1 MLIGIL
7 GAMKI
12 EVEALKE
19 EIKNVIIER
28 ISAIEFYRGELWGH
42 NVVVATCGVGK
53 VNAALAAQALIM
65 RYKPDLVINTGVA
78 GGYSKELRIGDIV
91 IGDYA
96 FQHDVDTTAVGDP
109 RCLVSGV
116 NLIKFPCE
124 PRYIKSLE
132 EAAGRLKSVHIKVGT
147 IATGDQFISNG
158 EKLAEIADEFQAL
171 AFEME
176 TGSIAQVCYIN
187 GVDFAAIRAISDNGN
202 EDSSFDFFKFLE
214 LAAMTAVDLLRAFF
228 EVL

>member
-19 EIKNVIIER
+19 ELINPRVET
-28 ISAIEFYRGELWGH
+28 ISSIDFYLGELWGRE
-42 NVVVATCGVGK
+42 VVIATCGVGK
-53 VNAALAAQALIM
+53 VNAALAAQTLIM
-65 RYKPDLVINTGVA
+65 RYQPGLVINTGVA
-78 GGYSKELRIGDIV
+78 GGYSNELNIGDIV
-91 IGDYA
+91 IGDSA

-109 RCLVSGV
+109 KCLVSGV
-116 NLIKFPCE
+116 NRIKFPCE
-124 PRYIKSLE
+124 PRYVKKLE
-132 EAAGRLKSVHIKVGT
+132 EAALHLKSLKVKVGT
-147 IATGDQFISNG
+147 IATGDQFINDG
-158 EKLAEIADEFQAL
+158 TKLAAIAEEFRAL

-202 EDSSFDFFKFLE
+202 EDSSFDFFQFLE
-214 LAAMTAVDLLRAFF
+214 LAALTAVDLLRAFF

>member
-19 EIKNVIIER
+19 ELKNIIVER
-28 ISAIEFYRGELWGH
+28 ISAIEFYKGELWGQ
-42 NVVVATCGVGK
+42 NVVIATCGVGK
-53 VNAALAAQALIM
+53 VNAAMATEALIM
-65 RYKPDLVINTGVA
+65 RYKPDLIINTGVA
-78 GGYSKELRIGDIV
+78 GGYSNELQIGDIV

-96 FQHDVDTTAVGDP
+96 FQHDVDTSAVGDP
-109 RCLVSGV
+109 KCMVSGV
-116 NLIKFPCE
+116 NMIKFPCE
-124 PRYIKSLE
+124 PRYIEKLLDASLK
-132 EAAGRLKSVHIKVGT
+132 LKSAKVKVGT
-147 IATGDQFISNG
+147 IATGDQFISDG
-158 EKLAEIADEFQAL
+158 KKLSEIAEEFKAL

-176 TGSIAQVCYIN
+176 TASIAQVCYIN

-214 LAAMTAVDLLRAFF
+214 LAAITAVDLLRAFF

>member
-19 EIKNVIIER
+19 ELKNIIVER
-28 ISAIEFYRGELWGH
+28 ISAIEFYKGELWGQ
-42 NVVVATCGVGK
+42 NVVIATCGVGK
-53 VNAALAAQALIM
+53 VNAAMATEALIM
-65 RYKPDLVINTGVA
+65 RYKPDLIINTGVA
-78 GGYSKELRIGDIV
+78 GGYSNELQIGDIV

-96 FQHDVDTTAVGDP
+96 FQHDVDTSAVGDP
-109 RCLVSGV
+109 KCMVSGV
-116 NLIKFPCE
+116 NMIKFPCE
-124 PRYIKSLE
+124 RRYIEKLLDASLK
-132 EAAGRLKSVHIKVGT
+132 LKSAKVKVGT
-147 IATGDQFISNG
+147 IATGDQFISDG
-158 EKLAEIADEFQAL
+158 KKLSEIAEEFKAL

-176 TGSIAQVCYIN
+176 TASIAQVCYIN

-214 LAAMTAVDLLRAFF
+214 LAAITAVDLLRAFF

>member
-12 EVEALKE
+12 EVEALKQE
-19 EIKNVIIER
+19 LKNSRVES
-28 ISAIEFYRGELWGH
+28 ISSIDFHIGELWGQDA
-42 NVVVATCGVGK
+42 VIATCGVGK

-78 GGYSKELRIGDIV
+78 GGYSNELNIGDIV

-109 RCLVSGV
+109 KCLVSGV
-116 NLIKFPCE
+116 NMIKFPCE
-124 PRYIKSLE
+124 PKVIKSLE
-132 EAAGRLKSVHIKVGT
+132 EAALKLKSVKIKVGT
-147 IATGDQFISNG
+147 IATGDQFINDG
-158 EKLAEIADEFQAL
+158 AKLEEIAKEFKAL

-176 TGSIAQVCYIN
+176 TASIAQVCYIN

-202 EDSSFDFFKFLE
+202 EDSGFDFFKFLE